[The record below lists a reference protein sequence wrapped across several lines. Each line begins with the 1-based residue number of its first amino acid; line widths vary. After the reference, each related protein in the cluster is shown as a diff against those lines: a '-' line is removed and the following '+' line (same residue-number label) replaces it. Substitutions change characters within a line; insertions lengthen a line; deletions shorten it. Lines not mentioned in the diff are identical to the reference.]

1 MDAETMGRRHFQWAR
16 IFVRSNGKRL
26 PSLLHV
32 VVGSSAYTNQ
42 LWWES
47 SQMLASVS
55 TKEGC
60 RVLEVRDDCEGRL
73 SLTRR
78 VGVDFGNHE
87 ICQAASTGP
96 LCVDHAL
103 KGTRSSFCSSALEA
117 EGAGEKLALGP
128 YWMVHVP
135 SLMGH
140 SGLVGSI

>member
-1 MDAETMGRRHFQWAR
+1 
-16 IFVRSNGKRL
+16 
-26 PSLLHV
+26 
-32 VVGSSAYTNQ
+32 
-42 LWWES
+42 
-47 SQMLASVS
+47 MLALVS

-117 EGAGEKLALGP
+117 EGADGFAGLALSPDFFLG
-128 YWMVHVP
+128 VGL
-135 SLMGH
+135 SLRLLLFLSKMRDVESNENFGD
-140 SGLVGSI
+140 SDYKKFVSFSEFLGLPVEGFEKEVDSLLLKTICF